1 MRRPGGLFLIA
12 GLLLFA
18 APSPNALGEVLEP
31 TRFDDPPPGA
41 CKPKDC
47 SLREALIDAEQGSQ
61 TPTTV
66 RLEAGTYRL
75 ELPTGSNE
83 FKSGD
88 FDIFDPITITGKG
101 PDDTTVSG
109 ELLDRVFDLNPSSGV
124 ELPKH
129 RILHLKIKKGLAD
142 TNDDEEGGG
151 IRAFISELR
160 VDDVTFSR
168 NFSDFGGAIGVFRA
182 QVTVTRSTFSN
193 NEAQL
198 GGAIMIPNGA
208 AIPNTLDLR
217 TSTISDGQALEG
229 GGLALKGDLNPPAF
243 DQMPVAD
250 IVNST
255 FAGNEAFGDGGG
267 ILGEN
272 GGVVDAY
279 HITAG
284 FNRSDAD
291 DTGGGS
297 GGGIYQASGTTFQL
311 NDSVLASNG
320 HGTTGADNQC
330 SGSFL
335 GAGNAINA
343 VVGCSSFPIGP
354 NTIPASQIASALAD
368 NGGPTK
374 TMALTQGSAAIGFAN
389 GCPNTDQRGKPR
401 PDADC
406 DSGAFERKGD

>member
-1 MRRPGGLFLIA
+1 MLGG
-12 GLLLFA
+12 A
-18 APSPNALGEVLEP
+18 ASQSAQAEVLKP

-47 SLREALIDAEQGSQ
+47 SLREALRAAEDGDA

-66 RLEAGTYRL
+66 KLAKGTYRI
-75 ELPTGSNE
+75 ELTSGQE
-83 FKSGD
+83 LKSGD
-88 FDIFDPITITGKG
+88 LDVFDPVTITGEG
-101 PDDTTVSG
+101 PRKTRISG
-109 ELLDRVFDLNPSSGV
+109 ELLDRVFDLSPTGGT
-124 ELPKH
+124 ELPEH
-129 RILHLKIKKGLAD
+129 RIRHLTIKLGLAG
-142 TNDDEEGGG
+142 NGGEGGA
-151 IRAFISELR
+151 IRAFRSDLK

-168 NFSDFGGAIGVFRA
+168 NGAVAAGGAIFVFRGN
-182 QVTVTRSTFSN
+182 VTVTGSTFSN
-193 NEAQL
+193 NEATA
-198 GGAIMIPNGA
+198 GGAIMLPNGA
-208 AIPNTLDLR
+208 AIPNTLSLR
-217 TSTISDGQALEG
+217 TSTIDEGQAIDG
-229 GGLALKGDLNPPAF
+229 GGLAVKGDYHPPTF
-243 DQMPVAD
+243 DQPPVAD

-255 FAGNEAFGDGGG
+255 FAANEAFGNGGG
-267 ILGEN
+267 ILGEG

-279 HITAG
+279 HVTAG
-284 FNRSDAD
+284 FNQSDAD
-291 DTGGGS
+291 DAGGGS

-311 NDSVLASNG
+311 TDSVLASNG
-320 HGTTGADNQC
+320 HGATGADNQC

-406 DSGAFERKGD
+406 DSGAFERKAD